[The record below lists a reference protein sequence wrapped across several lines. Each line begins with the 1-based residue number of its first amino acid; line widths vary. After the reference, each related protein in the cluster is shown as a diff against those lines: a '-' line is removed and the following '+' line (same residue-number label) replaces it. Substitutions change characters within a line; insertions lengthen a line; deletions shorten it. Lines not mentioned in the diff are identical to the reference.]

1 MRQGVSQLFGIP
13 LKPYTDDISI
23 MKKIALASI
32 LLLLCTTA
40 AGAYSFQF
48 IGPPQNS
55 GSLTGYVGDAIVVE
69 GVSQNIPPGVTLT
82 LRVTG
87 PENYILTR
95 QMVVQNEGRFRT
107 VLETKGLREGDYR
120 FEIQAPDDYPLGS
133 QRNWFMYRLVDR
145 SLLLTITSPLEQ
157 NYDGWL
163 TINGRVDELGSGG
176 IELTVSGPAGIYFG
190 PKWVSTDQM
199 GRFFQEIPID
209 MDGVYSAQIADR
221 KGMIGEVDF
230 QVVREESPIPLTP
243 TPSQAII
250 SASATASRENPAY
263 FVMQTRSGSATIS
276 TSLGVDWVI
285 EYIDESGNHHIINE
299 YGADRAETFTIEG
312 DGGTIHIRAYPDG
325 GETGTVHLYGQ
336 NVVSLT
342 TSTTASEKFGDLVG
356 PGHTPA
362 EESPAFI
369 LMPLIALAI
378 LVICL
383 VKKP

>member
-1 MRQGVSQLFGIP
+1 
-13 LKPYTDDISI
+13 

-32 LLLLCTTA
+32 LLLLCITA

-48 IGPPQNS
+48 IGPPRDS
-55 GSLTGYVGDAIVVE
+55 GSLTGYVGDALVVE

-120 FEIQAPDDYPLGS
+120 FEIQAPGDYPLGS

-163 TINGRVDELGSGG
+163 TLNGRVDELGSGG

-190 PKWVSTDQM
+190 PKWVSTDPM

-230 QVVREESPIPLTP
+230 QVVREESPIPITP

-250 SASATASRENPAY
+250 SASATASYENPAY
-263 FVMQTRSGSATIS
+263 FVMQTRSSPATIS

-285 EYIDESGNHHIINE
+285 EYIDESGNYYIINE

-312 DGGTIHIRAYPDG
+312 NGGTIHIRAYPDG

-342 TSTTASEKFGDLVG
+342 TSTTASEKFGDRVG